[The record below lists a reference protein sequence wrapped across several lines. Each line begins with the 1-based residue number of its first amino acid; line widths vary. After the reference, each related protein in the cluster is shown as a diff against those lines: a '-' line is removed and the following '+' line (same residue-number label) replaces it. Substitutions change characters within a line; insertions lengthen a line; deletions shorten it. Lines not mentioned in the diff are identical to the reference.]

1 MEATAYLDMAKVQD
15 SHWWYTARRKILATL
30 ISQLH
35 LPRHAKILEAGC
47 GPGGNLPMLDKFGN
61 VCALEPYAPAADIA
75 RSRGNWLIKSG
86 GLPSGID
93 YDGPFE
99 LIAAFDVIE
108 HVEQDVEALAAL
120 RTRLGPNGRLL
131 MTVPACPWLWSAHDE
146 HNHHFR
152 RYTRAHLATCLRN
165 AGYEIERI
173 SYFNSLLF
181 PLIAGV
187 RLLQKALNVKSRAEE
202 STPGLLVNGILGMI
216 FSAEKYLLSVMN
228 MPIGVSL
235 FAIARPAR

>member
-1 MEATAYLDMAKVQD
+1 MEATAYLDMAEVQD
-15 SHWWYTARRKILATL
+15 SHWWYVARRKILATL
-30 ISQLH
+30 ISRLR

-47 GPGGNLPMLDKFGN
+47 GPGGNLTMLDKFGA

-75 RSRGNWLIKSG
+75 RSRGNWQIKSG
-86 GLPSGID
+86 SLPSGIA
-93 YDGPFE
+93 YEGPFD

-108 HVEQDVEALAAL
+108 HVEQDIEALVAL
-120 RTRLGPNGRLL
+120 RTRLGHNGCLL

-152 RYTRAHLATCLRN
+152 RYTRAHLVHCLRS
-165 AGYEIERI
+165 AGYEIDRV

-187 RLLQKALNVKSRAEE
+187 RLLQKALNVKTRAEE
-202 STPGLLVNGILGMI
+202 VTPGPVVNHLLAMI

>member
-1 MEATAYLDMAKVQD
+1 MEATAYLDMAQVQD
-15 SHWWYTARRKILATL
+15 SHWWYTSRRKILAML
-30 ISQLH
+30 ISQLR

-47 GPGGNLPMLDKFGN
+47 GPGGNLSMLDQFGN
-61 VCALEPYAPAADIA
+61 VCALEPYGPAAEIA
-75 RSRGNWLIKSG
+75 RSRGSWLIKSG
-86 GLPSGID
+86 SLPSGIA
-93 YDGPFE
+93 YEGPFD

-120 RTRLGPNGRLL
+120 RTRLGANGRLL

-152 RYTRAHLATCLRN
+152 RYTKSLLESRLRS
-165 AGYEIERI
+165 AGFEIERI
-173 SYFNSLLF
+173 SYFNTLLF

-187 RLLQKALNVKSRAEE
+187 RLLQKMLKLKSRAEE
-202 STPGLLVNGILGMI
+202 ITPGPVTNGALATI
-216 FSAEKYLLSVMN
+216 FGAEKYLLSVMN

-235 FAIARPAR
+235 FAVARPAR